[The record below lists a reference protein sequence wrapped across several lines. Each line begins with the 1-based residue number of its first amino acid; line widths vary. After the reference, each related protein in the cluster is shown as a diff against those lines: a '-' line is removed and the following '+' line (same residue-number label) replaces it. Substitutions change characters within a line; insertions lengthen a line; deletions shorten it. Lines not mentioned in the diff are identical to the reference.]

1 MKLDDY
7 IKRYKKPISILGA
20 ITIITSVYIVFWAE
34 AANADYW
41 EGENGNSGHPSD
53 ELVTYNE
60 SYDAHLNEGDSHA
73 YEVSPPGVVK
83 TCRVTLTWTDEDD
96 ETLMENDGDTFTLTV
111 NPPNAESKSEQKKNE
126 HGQSGEIVIDYDFA
140 LGDEQEGAWII
151 NVTLDEA
158 GDQWPIFIGPSIGL
172 NDPANDYHLEIVM
185 EYFPM
190 E

>member
-1 MKLDDY
+1 MKLEDY

-96 ETLMENDGDTFTLTV
+96 ETLMENDGDTFTLSVTSPG
-111 NPPNAESKSEQKKNE
+111 NETKSDSETNE
-126 HGQSGEIVIDYDFA
+126 HGSEGKIVIEFSLPVD
-140 LGDEQEGAWII
+140 LGIQGGW
-151 NVTLDEA
+151 NVTVTLEDA
-158 GDQWPIFIGPSIGL
+158 GEQWILGAGVVGL
-172 NDPANDYHLEIVM
+172 TDDSNDYTLIVEM
-185 EYFPM
+185 EYYP
-190 E
+190 